1 MADASPEDIQKGME
15 PWMAWAARCGSGLVD
30 MGSPLTGGER
40 LSKSGSSPSERQVSG
55 YSILQAEDMESAKA
69 LLDGHPHLE
78 MAEGCQIEVHEA
90 LPLAM

>member
-1 MADASPEDIQKGME
+1 MADASPEDIQKG
-15 PWMAWAARCGSGLVD
+15 
-30 MGSPLTGGER
+30 
-40 LSKSGSSPSERQVSG
+40 
-55 YSILQAEDMESAKA
+55 MESAKA